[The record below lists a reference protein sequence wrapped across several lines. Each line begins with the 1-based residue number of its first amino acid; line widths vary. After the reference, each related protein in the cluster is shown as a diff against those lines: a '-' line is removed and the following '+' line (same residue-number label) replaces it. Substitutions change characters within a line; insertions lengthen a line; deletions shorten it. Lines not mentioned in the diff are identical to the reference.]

1 MKWFLLLPLLLAAC
15 APASDVR
22 ELREQVAVIREQ
34 QAVLREQVAVL
45 RAKDAAQETRFCK
58 ALYLAWAAMVK
69 VGAAEDR
76 SLNNPLP
83 GCPTWRELNQ

>member
-1 MKWFLLLPLLLAAC
+1 MKWLLLLPLLLAAC

-22 ELREQVAVIREQ
+22 ELREQVAVL
-34 QAVLREQVAVL
+34 QAQYRDLQ
-45 RAKDAAQETRFCK
+45 AKDAAQETRSCK

-76 SLNNPLP
+76 SLDDPLP
-83 GCPTWRELNQ
+83 GCPTWGELNR